1 MAGRRQVADPEMRQ
15 RGWVRN
21 RVVTITP
28 ARAAELLAAN
38 STNRPLSRAVVHG
51 FAEAMR
57 RGEWMVTHQG
67 IAFDV
72 HGVLVDGQHRLA
84 AIIDADQ
91 SVELTVFTGRCCV
104 DPTERAKVQ
113 LGSRVALR

>member
-1 MAGRRQVADPEMRQ
+1 MRS
-15 RGWVRN
+15 

-38 STNRPLSRAVVHG
+38 STNRPVSKAVVRG

-67 IAFDV
+67 IAFDTR
-72 HGVLVDGQHRLA
+72 GCWWMGSIGWRR
-84 AIIDADQ
+84 
-91 SVELTVFTGRCCV
+91 SSKPTGRW
-104 DPTERAKVQ
+104 
-113 LGSRVALR
+113 S